1 MLVYEGIKAGFIND
15 VNLNLIV
22 NKIYEKY
29 QKYFGR
35 TSESQLNSWKNSMQY
50 MRGVLDDNEIPD
62 NAGVAIEF
70 NIPTTSKRIDFILSG
85 RDRNKKDSVII
96 IELKQWENCDA
107 VEGKDGIVSTFTG
120 HAIREVTHPSYQAM
134 SYANLIKDFNETV
147 QLEDIGLYPCA
158 FLHNYVLS
166 EDDPI
171 CSSQYQEYIKEAPM
185 FGANDF
191 MKLRRF
197 IKKYIQEG
205 DDRETLYKIEN
216 GKIRPSKRLQDSLA
230 KMLQGNKEFNMIDE
244 QKVIYEEAIR
254 MAIDTL
260 SSNEKNVLVVQGG
273 PGTGKSVLAIN
284 LLVELTNRNMTCF
297 YVTKN
302 AAPRAVFR
310 DKLKG
315 SFKMTYINNLFQ
327 GSGQFTE
334 AESNEID
341 CLIVDEA
348 HRLNAKSG
356 MFQNLGENQIKEI
369 INASNFSI
377 FFIDEDQKV
386 TLKDIGSV
394 DEIKK
399 YAKELNAGIKIVELE
414 SQFRCNGSD
423 GYLAWL
429 DNVLDIRKTAN
440 FDGMDFDY
448 DFRVVDNPNELRKL
462 IEEKNKINNKS
473 RLVAGYCWDWISSG
487 KNDSNV
493 HDIVIPEYNFEMSW
507 NLGNSQTWAIDPMS
521 INEVGCIHTCQGLEF
536 DYVGVIIGE
545 DIRYENG
552 KIITD
557 YTRRAKTDQSLKG
570 INKIAKEQGQEV
582 ANQIADKIIKNTYRT
597 LMTRG
602 MKGCYVYCM
611 NVDLQN
617 YLKRKSK
624 FPRALLK
631 KVNSDIN

>member
-1 MLVYEGIKAGFIND
+1 MLVYEGIKSGFIED
-15 VNLNLIV
+15 VNLNKIV
-22 NKIYEKY
+22 DKIYDKY
-29 QKYFGR
+29 KQLFGR

-50 MRGVLDDNEIPD
+50 MRGVLDDSGIPN

-85 RDRNKKDSVII
+85 RDSKRKDSVII
-96 IELKQWENCDA
+96 IELKQWETCNA
-107 VEGKDGIVSTFTG
+107 VENKDGIVSTFTG
-120 HAIREVTHPSYQAM
+120 GAIREVAHPSYQAM

-147 QLEDIGLYPCA
+147 QLDEIGLYPCA
-158 FLHNYVLS
+158 FLHNYDLKD
-166 EDDPI
+166 DDPI

-185 FGANDF
+185 FGTNDF
-191 MKLRRF
+191 GKLRNF
-197 IKKYIQEG
+197 IKKYIVEG
-205 DDRETLYKIEN
+205 DDRELLYKIEN
-216 GKIRPSKRLQDSLA
+216 GRIRPSKRLQDSLA
-230 KMLQGNKEFNMIDE
+230 QMLQGNKEFNMIDE
-244 QKVIYEEAIR
+244 QKVIYEDAIR
-254 MAIDTL
+254 MAIDTVA
-260 SSNEKNVLVVQGG
+260 SNTKNVFVVQGG

-284 LLVELTNRNMTCF
+284 LLVELTNRNMTTF

-315 SFKMTYINNLFQ
+315 TFKMAYINNLFQ
-327 GSGQFTE
+327 GSGQFTD
-334 AESNEID
+334 ASKNEID

-394 DEIKK
+394 DEIKR
-399 YAKELNAGIKIVELE
+399 YANELGAGIKIVELE

-429 DNVLDIRKTAN
+429 DNLLEIRKTAN
-440 FDGMDFDY
+440 FDDMDFNY
-448 DFRVVDNPNELRKL
+448 DFRVLDNPNDLRNL
-462 IEEKNKINNKS
+462 IEEKNRENNKS
-473 RLVAGYCWDWISSG
+473 RIVAGYCWDWISEG
-487 KNDSNV
+487 KNNSNI

-507 NLGNSQTWAIDPMS
+507 NLGNSQTWAIDS
-521 INEVGCIHTCQGLEF
+521 TSVKEVGCIHTCQGLEF

-545 DIRYENG
+545 DLRYENG
-552 KIITD
+552 KIVTD
-557 YTRRAKTDQSLKG
+557 YSKRAKTDQSLKG
-570 INKIAKEQGQEV
+570 INKIAKEQGQEE
-582 ANQIADKIIKNTYRT
+582 AYKIADSIIKNTYRT

-602 MKGCYVYCM
+602 MKGCYVYCTNKELSM
-611 NVDLQN
+611 YIKN
-617 YLKRKSK
+617 K
-624 FPRALLK
+624 LK
-631 KVNSDIN
+631 KEE

>member
-1 MLVYEGIKAGFIND
+1 MLVYEGIKSGFIDD
-15 VNLNLIV
+15 VNLNRIV
-22 NKIYEKY
+22 DKIYDKY
-29 QKYFGR
+29 RQFFGR

-50 MRGVLDDNEIPD
+50 MRGVLDDKEIPD

-85 RDRNKKDSVII
+85 RDNNRKDSVII
-96 IELKQWENCDA
+96 IELKQWETCTA
-107 VEGKDGIVSTFTG
+107 VEGKDAIVSTFTG
-120 HAIREVTHPSYQAM
+120 GGIREVAHPSYQAM

-147 QLEDIGLYPCA
+147 QLDDIGLYPCA
-158 FLHNYVLS
+158 FLHNYDLRD
-166 EDDPI
+166 DDPI

-185 FGANDF
+185 FGTNDF
-191 MKLRRF
+191 EKLRRF
-197 IKKYIQEG
+197 IKKYIVEG
-205 DDRETLYKIEN
+205 DDRELLYKIEN
-216 GKIRPSKRLQDSLA
+216 GRIRPSKRLQDSLA

-244 QKVIYEEAIR
+244 QKVIYEDAIR
-254 MAIDTL
+254 MAIDTVA
-260 SSNEKNVLVVQGG
+260 SSSKNVLVVQGG

-284 LLVELTNRNMTCF
+284 LLVELTKRGMTSF

-334 AESNEID
+334 AETNEVD
-341 CLIVDEA
+341 VLVVDEA

-399 YAKELNAGIKIVELE
+399 YANELGAGIKVVELE

-429 DNVLDIRKTAN
+429 DNLLEIRKTAN
-440 FDGMDFDY
+440 FDDMDFDY
-448 DFRVVDNPNELRKL
+448 DFRVLDDPNEVRRL
-462 IEEKNKINNKS
+462 IEEKNKENNKS
-473 RLVAGYCWDWISSG
+473 RMVAGYCWNWISEG
-487 KNDSNV
+487 KNNTDI

-521 INEVGCIHTCQGLEF
+521 VNEIGCIHTCQGLEF
-536 DYVGVIIGE
+536 DYVGVIIGD
-545 DIRYENG
+545 DIRYEDG
-552 KIITD
+552 HIVTD
-557 YTRRAKTDQSLKG
+557 YTKRAQTDQSLKG
-570 INKIAKEQGQEV
+570 INKISREDGTKK
-582 ANQIADKIIKNTYRT
+582 ANKIADSIIKNTYRT

-602 MKGCYVYCM
+602 MKGCYVYCIDK
-611 NVDLQN
+611 NLQE
-617 YLKRKSK
+617 YLKKS
-624 FPRALLK
+624 
-631 KVNSDIN
+631 NTNI

>member
-1 MLVYEGIKAGFIND
+1 MLVYEGVKSEFIND

-29 QKYFGR
+29 KKYFGR
-35 TSESQLNSWKNSMQY
+35 TSDSQLNSWKNSMQY

-96 IELKQWENCDA
+96 IELKQWEKCEA

-120 HAIREVTHPSYQAM
+120 HAVREVTHPSYQAM

-158 FLHNYVLS
+158 FLHNYELS
-166 EDDPI
+166 EYDPI
-171 CSSQYQEYIKEAPM
+171 CSIQYQEYIKEAPM

-191 MKLRRF
+191 MQLRSF
-197 IKKYIQEG
+197 IKKYIFEG

-216 GKIRPSKRLQDSLA
+216 GKIRPSKRLQDSLN

-244 QKVIYEEAIR
+244 QKVIYEDAIR

-260 SSNEKNVLVVQGG
+260 SANEKNVLVVQGG

-315 SFKMTYINNLFQ
+315 TFKMSYINNLFQ

-334 AESNEID
+334 AESNEVD

-356 MFQNLGENQIKEI
+356 MFQNLGENQIKEV

-377 FFIDEDQKV
+377 FFIDEDQKI

-429 DNVLDIRKTAN
+429 DNILDIRKTAN

-448 DFRVVDNPNELRKL
+448 DFRVVDNPNELRQL

-473 RLVAGYCWDWISSG
+473 RLVAGYCWNWISSG

-536 DYVGVIIGE
+536 DYVGVIIGD

-557 YTRRAKTDQSLKG
+557 YTKRAKTDQSLKG
-570 INKIAKEQGQEV
+570 INKIAKEQGQGV
-582 ANQIADKIIKNTYRT
+582 ANEIADKIIKNTYRT

-602 MKGCYVYCM
+602 MKGCYVFCM
-611 NVDLQN
+611 DKNLQLYLQN
-617 YLKRKSK
+617 KLSNWEQIYIGS
-624 FPRALLK
+624 
-631 KVNSDIN
+631 VI

>member
-1 MLVYEGIKAGFIND
+1 MLVYEGVKSSFIND

-35 TSESQLNSWKNSMQY
+35 TSDSQLNSWKNSMQY

-96 IELKQWENCDA
+96 IELKQWEKCDA

-134 SYANLIKDFNETV
+134 SYANLIRDFNETV

-158 FLHNYVLS
+158 FLHNYVLC

-171 CSSQYQEYIKEAPM
+171 CSNQYKEYTKEAPM

-191 MKLRRF
+191 MKLRSF
-197 IKKYIQEG
+197 IKRYILEG

-216 GKIRPSKRLQDSLA
+216 GKIRPSKRLQDSLT

-244 QKVIYEEAIR
+244 QKVIYEDAIR

-260 SSNEKNVLVVQGG
+260 SVHEKNVLVVQGG

-284 LLVELTNRNMTCF
+284 LLVELTNRNITCF

-334 AESNEID
+334 AESNEVG
-341 CLIVDEA
+341 CLLVDEA

-369 INASNFSI
+369 INASIFSI

-440 FDGMDFDY
+440 FDGMDIDY

-507 NLGNSQTWAIDPMS
+507 NLGNSQTWATDPMS

-536 DYVGVIIGE
+536 DYVGVIIGD
-545 DIRYENG
+545 DIRYEDG

-557 YTRRAKTDQSLKG
+557 YTKRAKTDQSLKG
-570 INKIAKEQGQEV
+570 INKIAKEQGQEA
-582 ANQIADKIIKNTYRT
+582 ANEIADKIIKNTYRT

-602 MKGCYVYCM
+602 MKGCYVYCT
-611 NVDLQN
+611 NKEIQK
-617 YLKRKSK
+617 Y
-624 FPRALLK
+624 F
-631 KVNSDIN
+631 INNIRGEK